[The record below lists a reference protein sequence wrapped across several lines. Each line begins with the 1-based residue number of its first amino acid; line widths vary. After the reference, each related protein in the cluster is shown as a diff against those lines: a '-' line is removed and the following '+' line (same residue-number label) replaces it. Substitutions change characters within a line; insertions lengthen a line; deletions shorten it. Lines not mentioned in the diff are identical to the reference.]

1 MIFFIFEANL
11 KKLTME
17 SINNQLNTLFDE
29 WKESLIQEYGNQQEV
44 FFTRDGLM
52 YNNNM
57 SIEDTDLA
65 WKESDKRIMFILK
78 DQPSVESDDDARL
91 WIRTT
96 VMDNVKGQK
105 QKEANRTLKTK
116 FLRII
121 TRLFWGLYNSNK
133 EWLCWFDEAKTEDI
147 ISLVNNV
154 PFAFVESKKL
164 QGKPE
169 IKDKE
174 LSEHLSKFGAF
185 LQREIDI
192 LNPNFIVCMGQP
204 IYDFVLK
211 FFKEKGCVTKVYRN
225 LHVYEAEKENEKVTI
240 LYSGHPSSRS
250 SEQAIYDGAMEWYRY
265 YIDPNYAKLC
275 NK

>member
-1 MIFFIFEANL
+1 
-11 KKLTME
+11 ME
-17 SINNQLNTLFDE
+17 SINNLLNTLFDE

-57 SIEDTDLA
+57 SIEASDLA
-65 WKESDKRIMFILK
+65 WKNSDKRIMFILK

-91 WIRTT
+91 WVRTT
-96 VMDNVKGQK
+96 VMDNVKEQK

-147 ISLVNNV
+147 ISLVNKV

-204 IYDFVLK
+204 IYDFVLN
-211 FFKEKGCVTKVYRN
+211 FFKEKGYVTKVYRN